1 MHYKH
6 EHANLNEAFEG
17 ITQQLFKHIASTR
30 FITREQLISTSLIS
44 PEVIIESKLYR
55 PKKKFSLAIPGGK
68 IGRKLLDYWLQKHA
82 NNPIWKEVIFHQ
94 TNEQY
99 FATNTTREQGKWE
112 EHPFFQAA
120 KIHPTSIHPILS
132 IGSAE
137 KSASLYT
144 LKLPHSH
151 STLHRPTPSN
161 SLKESHSHH
170 YSPFHCAIICVN
182 HDGTLDS
189 TFEHI
194 PQTPISED
202 YYTIQAPNGEEHI
215 TASIPL
221 LSQVPRLL
229 VLIHNN
235 TDNITHITPKPDFFE
250 LIESETSLLKL
261 VDNHPNIHTF
271 SDTNVIGNIS
281 EINRTTFSYF
291 IISHCNF
298 DHLKESRNK

>member
-1 MHYKH
+1 MNQLHNH
-6 EHANLNEAFEG
+6 TNLEEALEG
-17 ITQQLFKHIASTR
+17 LTQQLFKHIATTR
-30 FITREQLISTSLIS
+30 YITREQVIATTISD
-44 PEVIIESKLYR
+44 PEVIVESTLHR
-55 PKKKFSLAIPGGK
+55 PRKRFSLSLPGGK
-68 IGRKLLDYWLQKHA
+68 MGRKLLDFWLQKYS
-82 NNPIWKEVIFHQ
+82 NISTWKEVDFYQ

-99 FATNTTREQGKWE
+99 FAPDTTREHDKWE
-112 EHPFFQAA
+112 EHPFFSAA
-120 KIHPTSIHPILS
+120 HIHPTAIHPILS

-137 KSASLYT
+137 RSASLYS

-151 STLHRPTPSN
+151 CTLHRPTPSD

-202 YYTIQAPNGEEHI
+202 YYTTQAPNGEEHI
-215 TASIPL
+215 AASIPL